1 MKLTDSQFFEDI
13 EAALHFLPAHYT
25 KTYDCFN
32 AVFQRL
38 LNGNIASASIVLA
51 GTFAKTDYLLKEN
64 KAPKLLVRA
73 INDTRVRLRKRAVL
87 TEAQMK
93 DYCMHDLKHLCQFV
107 AFIYRTEVP
116 GKLQALFP
124 EEEKIQHTSVAL
136 GDCMR
141 VIVDHWDEDFVY
153 GQSESDINGE
163 PVKIRYTGSNA
174 GESDWSSLRGCFYKE
189 AQLNIVRPRKQ
200 EEVIYPEL
208 IIFEPDYLV
217 DISTIARCFTNY
229 ADSPLVSL
237 INKMQPAQNS
247 EAILLGNLAGQLLD
261 ESIHQQTAV
270 RPYAESVKDFFH
282 ENAFNLLTAQV
293 GKSFHDNA
301 KIQRQNITQAIR
313 QDLPKSIRAFDPKE
327 GMVEPNFFCE
337 MLGLQ
342 GRMDYLQLDFKV
354 LLEQKAGK
362 GEYPYDNFVTPRQ
375 KTEHYVQLLL
385 YTTLIRYNY
394 HAIYEKNRGINA
406 FLLYSKYTQSLLL
419 MPYTAPE
426 LIHEAFRIRNGIA
439 WQEMM
444 LTRPDGFRI
453 LETLTPDM
461 LNEKHVGNTLWKNY
475 QQPQLAG
482 FLNTIRQASRLER
495 DYYFRFL
502 TFIANEHVRSKL
514 GNKTKESSG
523 FAAKWHD
530 SLEEKRSAG
539 NIYDQLELISPTP
552 LTKGKIE
559 VVTLRFT
566 ADTDNDMSNFRKGDI
581 VILYPYQP
589 GQEPDVRKTMVFRG
603 TIQKITAD
611 TISLKLRAT
620 QADGR
625 VFCKHQGE
633 LWAIEHD
640 FFESSYS
647 PLYRAMQAFLTA
659 PKSRRDLLLLQ
670 REPETD
676 TTRSL
681 NGDYGNFNELA
692 LRVKQARDFFII
704 IGPPGTGKTSF
715 GLLYTLK
722 EELLNPGSN
731 VLLTAYT
738 NRAVDEI
745 CSKLIKEQLDFIRLG
760 SENGCADIYRPK
772 LLKEQV
778 GKCRNL
784 TELKKIINN
793 VRIVVG
799 TTTAL
804 NASINLFQ
812 LKTFSLAVIDE
823 ASQILEPHIIGLL
836 CARQNGLPAIR
847 KFVMIGD
854 HKQLPAVVQQPEET
868 SRVREASLNGIH
880 LTDCRLSL
888 FERLLKQYSGNQQV
902 VYMLTRQGRMHHDIA
917 DFPNRVFYNGK
928 LKEVPLAFQQ
938 EILPQEIV
946 STDPIG
952 QMLATKRISFLAVS
966 TPKDSSSDKVN
977 QAEADLI
984 ATIVRKIYEKERER
998 FDPDET
1004 VGIIVPYRNQIAAI
1018 RNTLDNTGIPL
1029 LHDITIDTVE
1039 RYQGSER
1046 RYIIYGFTVQRVYQ
1060 LQFLTDNVF
1069 RDIDGCMV
1077 DRKLNVAMTRAK
1089 EHLIL
1094 VGNPALLSKDAI
1106 FRRLIEYTRT
1116 RQCYYP

>member
-1 MKLTDSQFFEDI
+1 MKLTHTHFFEDI
-13 EAALHFLPAHYT
+13 EAALCFLPARYA

-38 LNGNIASASIVLA
+38 LNEKTAAAGVILV
-51 GTFAKTDYLLKEN
+51 GTFAKTDYLLKRDW
-64 KAPKLLVRA
+64 APRQLVRA
-73 INDTRVRLRKRAVL
+73 INDTRVRLRKRSMLAENQL
-87 TEAQMK
+87 K

-107 AFIYRTEVP
+107 AFCYGVEIPRE
-116 GKLQALFP
+116 LQAHFP
-124 EEEKIQHTSVAL
+124 KEERILHAATSL

-141 VIVDHWDEDFVY
+141 LIVDHWDEDFVY
-153 GQSESDINGE
+153 GQSESDISGE
-163 PVKIRYTGSNA
+163 PVKICYTG
-174 GESDWSSLRGCFYKE
+174 GRDWSYLRGYFYKE
-189 AQLNIVRPRKQ
+189 AQLNIVRPRRQ
-200 EEVIYPEL
+200 EGIIYPEF

-237 INKMQPAQNS
+237 INKMMPAQNS
-247 EAILLGNLAGQLLD
+247 ESILLGNLAGQLLD
-261 ESIHQQTAV
+261 ESIHRQTAT
-270 RPYAESVKDFFH
+270 RPYAESVKDFFR
-282 ENAFNLLTAQV
+282 ENAFNLLTAQI
-293 GKSFHDNA
+293 GRNFHDNA
-301 KIQRQNITQAIR
+301 RMQRQNIARAIK
-313 QDLPKSIRAFDPKE
+313 QDLPRSVQAFDPRE

-354 LLEQKAGK
+354 LLEQKSGK
-362 GEYPYDNFVTPRQ
+362 GEFPYDNFVTPKQ

-394 HAIYEKNRGINA
+394 HDIYERNRGIHA
-406 FLLYSKYTQSLLL
+406 FLLYSKYTRSLLL

-453 LETLTPDM
+453 LERLTPDR
-461 LNEKHVGNTLWKNY
+461 LNEKHAANMLWQNY
-475 QQPQLAG
+475 QQPQLAA
-482 FLNTIRQASRLER
+482 FLDTIRQASRLER

-514 GNKTKESSG
+514 GNKTKENSG

-530 SLEEKRSAG
+530 SLEEKRLAG
-539 NIYDQLELISPTP
+539 NIYDRLELIYPATQ
-552 LTKGKIE
+552 TEKKVE
-559 VVTLRFT
+559 VVTLRFA
-566 ADTDNDMSNFRKGDI
+566 ADTNNDMSNFRKGDI
-581 VILYPYQP
+581 VILYPYPP

-603 TIQKITAD
+603 TVQKITAS
-611 TISLKLRAT
+611 TISLQLRAAQT
-620 QADGR
+620 DGR
-625 VFCKHQGE
+625 VFARHQGK

-647 PLYRAMQAFLTA
+647 PLYRGMQAFLTA
-659 PKSRRDLLLLQ
+659 PKSRRDLILLQ

-676 TTRSL
+676 TTL
-681 NGDYGNFNELA
+681 NIKGDYGTFNELA
-692 LRVKQARDFFII
+692 RRVKQARDFFII
-704 IGPPGTGKTSF
+704 IGPPGTGKTSY

-722 EELLNPGSN
+722 EELLSPGAS
-731 VLLTAYT
+731 VLLTSYT

-745 CSKLIKEQLDFIRLG
+745 CSKLIKEKLDFIRLG
-760 SENGCADIYRPK
+760 SENGCAENCRPY
-772 LLKEQV
+772 LLKEKV
-778 GKCRNL
+778 LDCKNL
-784 TELKKIINN
+784 TELKEI
-793 VRIVVG
+793 VCGARIVVG

-804 NASINLFQ
+804 NSSINLFQ
-812 LKTFSLAVIDE
+812 LKTFSLAIIDE

-836 CARQNGLPAIR
+836 CACQNGLPAIR

-868 SRVREASLNGIH
+868 SRVREASLNEIH

-888 FERLLKQYSGNQQV
+888 FERLLKRYSGNPQV
-902 VYMLTRQGRMHHDIA
+902 VYMLTRQGRMHRDIA
-917 DFPNRVFYNGK
+917 DFPNRAFYNGK
-928 LKEVPLAFQQ
+928 LQEVPLEFQQ
-938 EILPQEIV
+938 ETLPAAID
-946 STDPIG
+946 STDPIS
-952 QMLATKRISFLAVS
+952 QMLATRRISFLAVG
-966 TPKDSSSDKVN
+966 TPGDSSSDKVN

-984 ATIVRKIYEKERER
+984 ARIVGKIYEKERAQ
-998 FDPDET
+998 FDPGET
-1004 VGIIVPYRNQIAAI
+1004 VGVIVPYRNQIAAI
-1018 RNTLDNTGIPL
+1018 RQTLDSTGIPL

-1046 RYIIYGFTVQRVYQ
+1046 RYIIYGFTVQKIYQ

-1069 RDIDGCMV
+1069 RDIDGCTV

-1094 VGNPALLSKDAI
+1094 VGNPAILSEDPI
-1106 FRRLIEYTRT
+1106 FRRLIAYTRT
-1116 RQCYYP
+1116 EQSYYSC